1 MRYLFESS
9 EKTKKRK
16 PEGMASSITKK
27 VLEIRKESIKNC
39 LGDLNT
45 MPHRQHYLGSVNGV
59 MYYDDSQA
67 ESVNATWFTFENIV
81 NPVVWIVGGS
91 CHSNYSDL
99 IGTAKKSVR
108 AIISLG
114 EEQEN
119 IEMTF
124 KGVVDEIHTAS
135 SIQEAVHIASII
147 ANKNDIVLFSPSCKD
162 QEMSFDK
169 RGNLFIEEVNKLSFN
184 ISLTT
189 FH

>member
-1 MRYLFESS
+1 MRYLFEST
-9 EKTKKRK
+9 EKMKKRK
-16 PEGMASSITKK
+16 PEGMASGITKK

-39 LGDLNT
+39 MGDLNT
-45 MPHRQHYLGSVNGV
+45 MPHRQHYLGAIDGV

-99 IGTAKKSVR
+99 IGTARKCVR
-108 AIISLG
+108 AIVSLG
-114 EEQEN
+114 AEQEN

-124 KGVVDEIHTAS
+124 KGVVDEIHTAA
-135 SIQEAVHIASII
+135 SIQEAVHLASQIAQ
-147 ANKNDIVLFSPSCKD
+147 KNDIVLFSPSCKD

-169 RGNLFIEEVNKLSFN
+169 RGMLFVEEVNKLSFN
-184 ISLTT
+184 
-189 FH
+189 FKNAAFN